1 MGKDRGASSGAVTQD
16 SLQQWEKRAVRTH
29 APLQGPRS
37 VSPAAPQ
44 RPRDGSG
51 ETRAA
56 RRSPRA
62 VPGLGA
68 RGGPE
73 APDATTRYTPSPPPR
88 PGNAQAVLGGERP
101 SDWPEG
107 GSWCPAQVL
116 GSPGRLTPG
125 GQGQAVS
132 RPLGQCPAQAGA
144 QETGRKGAWLPSS
157 CRGVRCCARQ
167 ALDVAQSPSERPPDG
182 EGTSHTG
189 AQVTSSMGPHRG
201 TWLGGALALESGRS
215 PGEQICSTRQPSA
228 LDMQPTALDGVF
240 PLWPQ
245 GLGFSLAPS
254 ATPRCG
260 TGPARASAR
269 LAPGSLAQHPG

>member
-16 SLQQWEKRAVRTH
+16 SLQQWEKRACGPTRPSRGPGRCLLLPPSGHVTAAGKRGLHGDPRVR
-29 APLQGPRS
+29 S
-37 VSPAAPQ
+37 
-44 RPRDGSG
+44 
-51 ETRAA
+51 
-56 RRSPRA
+56 
-62 VPGLGA
+62 PGLGA

-73 APDATTRYTPSPPPR
+73 APDATTCYTPSPPPR

-144 QETGRKGAWLPSS
+144 QGTGRKGAWLPSS

-240 PLWPQ
+240 PL
-245 GLGFSLAPS
+245 
-254 ATPRCG
+254 
-260 TGPARASAR
+260 
-269 LAPGSLAQHPG
+269 